1 MADQI
6 KFYGINETLIYLK
19 RYEEDLYKS
28 LRKDLVAKATPLAQ
42 LVGSRFPDEPLRNW
56 HTSGGRLTSA
66 SRLPPYMGGKVKSS
80 VKPKT
85 GSGSSRGGTR
95 ASVIL
100 RIQQDDGGGQ
110 VYDSAGSK
118 TKGARG
124 AGATQGQKFIA
135 NIDKNRRLQSYG
147 GGETRSRIMF
157 GAVKANEM
165 MIEKDILEVIKKV
178 DAYTTKAIN
187 AGTGS

>member
-1 MADQI
+1 MANEI

-28 LRKDLVAKATPLAQ
+28 LRKDLVTKATPLAQ
-42 LVGSRFPDEPLRNW
+42 LVGSRFPEDALSGW
-56 HTSGGRLTSA
+56 HAYGSGKGGRLETK
-66 SRLPPYMGGKVKSS
+66 SRLPPYVGGRAQSMVRAKAG
-80 VKPKT
+80 T
-85 GSGSSRGGTR
+85 GSSRGGTR
-95 ASVIL
+95 GSVIL
-100 RIQQDDGGGQ
+100 RIQQMDGGGQ

-118 TKGARG
+118 GGKGILGTRFIKNLDTK
-124 AGATQGQKFIA
+124 F
-135 NIDKNRRLQSYG
+135 G
-147 GGETRSRIMF
+147 GRSVSGKSRSRILF
-157 GAVKANEM
+157 YGVKNNQE

>member
-1 MADQI
+1 MANEI

-28 LRKDLVAKATPLAQ
+28 LRKDLVTKATPLAQ
-42 LVGSRFPDEPLRNW
+42 LVGSRFPDEPLLNW
-56 HTSGGRLTSA
+56 HSSGGRLASA
-66 SRLPPYMGGKVKSS
+66 SRLPPYMGGKAKSS

-100 RIQQDDGGGQ
+100 RIQQNDGGGQ

-135 NIDKNRRLQSYG
+135 NLDKRKRLQSTG
-147 GGETRSRIMF
+147 SKTRSRILF
-157 GAVKANEM
+157 GAVKANEK
-165 MIEKDILEVIKKV
+165 MIEQDILEVIKKV